1 MSDET
6 KDATK
11 DGKPC
16 CDKSRCC
23 GGKAL
28 AAFALLA
35 LGGIGGYLGG
45 RYCPSQCP
53 VKDAPAAAVTPA
65 K

>member
-1 MSDET
+1 MSDQE

-11 DGKPC
+11 DGKAC

-23 GGKAL
+23 GKAL

-35 LGGIGGYLGG
+35 IGGLSGYIGG
-45 RYCPSQCP
+45 RYCATQCA
-53 VKDAPAAAVTPA
+53 VKDAPASAITPA